1 MKAAAKPGLYL
12 VSFFI
17 VFFPVIVVLAQN
29 TSSGA
34 RASQP
39 AVTTVEVIVT
49 GSNIPTAEDVGPQ
62 PVDTYR
68 REDNTRLGVRN
79 ATDLAEKLPAALGA
93 SIMTTSAM
101 AAMGEPKSTCEA
113 FFLKKL

>member
-1 MKAAAKPGLYL
+1 MKAAAKAGLYL
-12 VSFFI
+12 VSFSI

-68 REDNTRLGVRN
+68 REDIARLGMRN
-79 ATDLAEKLPAALGA
+79 ATALFEKLPDILC
-93 SIMTTSAM
+93 
-101 AAMGEPKSTCEA
+101 STINDNI
-113 FFLKKL
+113 